1 MKNQQLSTASIPV
14 IDWNRTRQHFDSMS
28 ESEVYSAINDLLAT
42 LGPAMTLDV
51 ADGGGRQG
59 FYMDVLS
66 VARQSLA
73 ERP

>member
-1 MKNQQLSTASIPV
+1 MKNPQLSTASIPV
-14 IDWNRTRQHFDSMS
+14 IDWNRTRQHFDAMS

-51 ADGGGRQG
+51 ADNGGRQG

-73 ERP
+73 ERS

>member
-1 MKNQQLSTASIPV
+1 MKNPQLSTASIPV
-14 IDWNRTRQHFDSMS
+14 IDWNRAREHFDAMNGG
-28 ESEVYSAINDLLAT
+28 EVYSAINDLLAT
-42 LGPAMTLDV
+42 LAPAMTLDV

-73 ERP
+73 GRS

>member
-1 MKNQQLSTASIPV
+1 MKNQQLSTSSIPV
-14 IDWNRTRQHFDSMS
+14 IDWNKTREHFNAMS
-28 ESEVYSAINDLLAT
+28 ESEVYSSINDLLAT

-66 VARQSLA
+66 VARQSMA
-73 ERP
+73 ERA